1 MTPQLL
7 ELTKDLTQDNITE
20 RIQALID
27 EIGTTNYT
35 NSIQTGLMFIYH
47 NKLYPNKMEHTQS
60 CSSCRLRV
68 YNKLCEYLK
77 TNNDK

>member
-7 ELTKDLTQDNITE
+7 AMTKDLSNDNIRE
-20 RIQALID
+20 RVQSLID

-35 NSIQTGLMFIYH
+35 NSLQTGLMFIYH
-47 NKLYPNKMEHTQS
+47 NRLYPEKMEHTQS

-68 YNKLCEYLK
+68 YNKLVAYLK
-77 TNNDK
+77 TNIEE

>member
-1 MTPQLL
+1 MTKQIL
-7 ELTKDLTQDNITE
+7 ELTKDLNDDNITE
-20 RIQALID
+20 RIQTLID

-47 NKLYPNKMEHTQS
+47 NRLYPNKMERTQS

-68 YNKLCEYLK
+68 YNKLVEYLK